1 MKRKGF
7 TQAFTLI
14 ELLVVIAIIAII
26 AAILFPVF
34 QKVRENARRASCQSN
49 LKQIGMAITQYTQDS
64 DETLP
69 TRRLGITDPTEYE
82 SWRAMIYP
90 FVKSTAV
97 FQCPSNPRSDVVD
110 YNVTLPNSTEPAAM
124 RTSYAAARYDG
135 AGLGGAHGAFLDDPA
150 TGNSVP
156 VTLAALQTPAGTL
169 EVVEDTS
176 PFSELSVTKLGYF
189 DQCAD
194 AGLYGCLFA
203 GHMGRTNCLFCDG
216 HVQSLRPLQTVD
228 AGEGGAGAV
237 NMWTT
242 DNSGFASSSDRAR
255 AIHILTVSAQYY
267 PP

>member
-1 MKRKGF
+1 MKRKG
-7 TQAFTLI
+7 FTLI

-34 QKVRENARRASCQSN
+34 QKVRENARRTSCASN

-97 FQCPSNPRSDVVD
+97 FQCPSNPKN
-110 YNVTLPNSTEPAAM
+110 NVTDFNVNLPNSTEPAGLTA
-124 RTSYAAARYDG
+124 SYAAARYDG
-135 AGLGGAHGAFLDDPA
+135 AGLGGPHGPFLDDPL
-150 TGNSVP
+150 TGTSIP
-156 VTLAALQTPAGTL
+156 VTLAGLQTPSTTL
-169 EVVEDTS
+169 EIVEATS
-176 PFSELSVTKLGYF
+176 SYSELSVTKLGFF
-189 DQCAD
+189 DQCGAP
-194 AGLYGCLFA
+194 GVNGCLFA
-203 GHMGRTNCLFCDG
+203 GHTARASCLFCDG

-228 AGEGGAGAV
+228 AGEGGAGAI

-242 DNSGFASSSDRAR
+242 DNSGFASSGDQAR
-255 AIHILTVSAQYY
+255 AIHILTASAQYY

>member
-1 MKRKGF
+1 MNRKGC
-7 TQAFTLI
+7 TTAFTLI

-49 LKQIGMAITQYTQDS
+49 LKQIGLAITQYTQDS

-97 FQCPSNPRSDVVD
+97 FQCPSNPKNGVTDF
-110 YNVTLPNSTEPAAM
+110 NVNLLNSTEPPGLKA
-124 RTSYAAARYDG
+124 SYAAARYDG
-135 AGLGGAHGAFLDDPA
+135 AGLNGPHGAFLDDPL
-150 TGNSVP
+150 TGNSIP
-156 VTLAALQTPAGTL
+156 VTLAGLQTPSSTL
-169 EVVEDTS
+169 EIVEATS
-176 PFSELSVTKLGYF
+176 TFSELSVTKLGYF
-189 DQCAD
+189 DQCSD
-194 AGLYGCLFA
+194 GRTYGCLFA
-203 GHMGRTNCLFCDG
+203 GHTARTNCLFCDG
-216 HVQSLRPLQTVD
+216 HVKTLTPLQTVD
-228 AGEGGAGAV
+228 AGEGGSGSV

-242 DNSGFASSSDRAR
+242 DNSGFASASDQAR
-255 AIHILTVSAQYY
+255 AIHILTTSAQYY